1 VVSRWGVAQALA
13 RIETPNEFV
22 FSMRQLQKVFQQL
35 LGQKV
40 ASVSPLKQ
48 RTEEVLRSDR
58 RAIRDPFAHLL
69 SNFLLDQ

>member
-1 VVSRWGVAQALA
+1 
-13 RIETPNEFV
+13 
-22 FSMRQLQKVFQQL
+22 MRQLQKVFQQL

-58 RAIRDPFAHLL
+58 RAICDPFAHLL